1 MRGPRDGRL
10 WLPVDH
16 RCAVT
21 SHDAR
26 WKERER
32 EGEGEGEGEGER
44 DAWRKVG
51 MLSKRG
57 MKEAATC
64 RRGE

>member
-1 MRGPRDGRL
+1 MHGPRDGRL

-16 RCAVT
+16 RCGVT

-26 WKERER
+26 WKER
-32 EGEGEGEGEGER
+32 EGEGEGEGER

-57 MKEAATC
+57 MKEAA